1 MDQMG
6 CPGAA
11 ESLSGLPHI
20 QYSTLP
26 PVMPSWWDMS
36 TSKRWIDKSQKTLE
50 HEEEEAVPCLLRYID
65 YSWLYI
71 YVIYI
76 YNNHNHD
83 HDDDDDDTLLDVD
96 PLLPTTW
103 HHPVPQFAN
112 FVLKLHAVDIP
123 TSARIHWHCCSAALQ
138 PWWDP
143 CDYVDASGFTWKNLV
158 FLLKKAM
165 SQYFHV
171 CCLSQV
177 SLGADIIQAAIGME
191 NQWT

>member
-76 YNNHNHD
+76 TIIIMIMMMMMTTTTPCLMLILCYPPLDTTQFPSSRTSSWSFTPLTSRHLRASTGIVAVQLFSHDETLVTMLMRLVSPGKTWCFSSRKPCHNI
-83 HDDDDDDTLLDVD
+83 
-96 PLLPTTW
+96 
-103 HHPVPQFAN
+103 F
-112 FVLKLHAVDIP
+112 
-123 TSARIHWHCCSAALQ
+123 TSVA
-138 PWWDP
+138 
-143 CDYVDASGFTWKNLV
+143 
-158 FLLKKAM
+158 
-165 SQYFHV
+165 
-171 CCLSQV
+171 
-177 SLGADIIQAAIGME
+177 
-191 NQWT
+191 